1 MPLLWE
7 CRPQGQELPDAS
19 KFRQETQDGRRR
31 HSAVNMVESV
41 VAEAYSIDAE
51 DDDHIVDDTAVQDG
65 GAASVLGSAW
75 QIKKYIRFLLEQGFN
90 IHDIH
95 MFHCEKGFKYGNS
108 VKETTNRCVIL
119 PVFLG
124 QKRVDVLTYVIQ
136 GTAPILVGRPM
147 LERLGLVVDYKNKK
161 MKWPDSEGG
170 DLLIGPRGEHQLHLG
185 KDIRQCM
192 NQESQMLLLPEDTDS
207 QVGEPIDDGIK
218 AWLDEVMIAEDV
230 EAYQTKPNHHH
241 HHHHHHH
248 HRNRQPPTANR
259 QPPTTNHQPPT
270 TNHQRITHANN
281 RPPTTTTN
289 HPQPTTLNQPPSTN
303 QPSKRASKQAS
314 KQATNQPTNQT
325 N

>member
-248 HRNRQPPTANR
+248 HNRQPPTANR

-314 KQATNQPTNQT
+314 KQPTNQPTNQT